1 MCCVVHHKFLDTSLW
16 KLVLLLI
23 FTFWM
28 WSQEIKTKLLLIG
41 IWNTN
46 KKAGVSNCVICFLF
60 TGKEVRQKWKY
71 LKDQFQ
77 IKLANSQQVKPTW
90 LYCYLLLFLKDQ
102 ITPKQMSSN
111 LQVLY
116 LKALNSGSSESISE
130 ENRVEGEENETIEPL
145 PEPCME
151 VRNEPPP
158 EMAYLPLINENC
170 LL

>member
-1 MCCVVHHKFLDTSLW
+1 
-16 KLVLLLI
+16 
-23 FTFWM
+23 
-28 WSQEIKTKLLLIG
+28 
-41 IWNTN
+41 
-46 KKAGVSNCVICFLF
+46 
-60 TGKEVRQKWKY
+60 
-71 LKDQFQ
+71 
-77 IKLANSQQVKPTW
+77 
-90 LYCYLLLFLKDQ
+90 
-102 ITPKQMSSN
+102 MSSN